1 MVTVALS
8 LATSAL
14 LGVCDFCLAV
24 SGRRQDPVQSVG
36 ITFAAIALV
45 LICAAPF
52 AGRQLS
58 ARDAGLGFVAGVIA
72 ASGTV
77 SFVEALRHGRVGLV
91 MPVVGVVAA
100 IVSVAGG
107 LAEGETLSKMAVVG
121 VGAGLVA
128 IPLLSWE
135 PDREEAEGRW
145 SVWAQLAAAV
155 AGGAALGLLYVLL
168 SWTSDGAGLW
178 PTALYGVGAVVLL
191 LGVVLARGVRPVT
204 DVRTPAAG
212 GAAAG
217 VGMASVTFALQ
228 QGPVWVVAILGNLY
242 PAVTVALA
250 ALVLGERVHRVNLLG
265 VALATVAIVLIA
277 AGR

>member
-1 MVTVALS
+1 MTVALS
-8 LATSAL
+8 LATSVL

-36 ITFAAIALV
+36 ITFAAIAVV
-45 LICAAPF
+45 LLCGAPF
-52 AGRQLS
+52 AGGQLS
-58 ARDAGLGFVAGVIA
+58 PRDAAIGFAAGVIA

-107 LAEGETLSKMAVVG
+107 IVEGETLTAVALAG
-121 VGAGLVA
+121 VLAGLLA

-135 PDREEAEGRW
+135 PDGEGTDGRW
-145 SVWAQLAAAV
+145 GIGAQLAAAT
-155 AGGAALGLLYVLL
+155 AGGGALGLLYVLL
-168 SWTSDGAGLW
+168 SWTSESSGLW
-178 PTALYGVGAVVLL
+178 STALYGVGAVVLL
-191 LGVVLARGVRPVT
+191 LVVLLVRGFRPVV

-228 QGPVWVVAILGNLY
+228 AGPVWVVGVLGNLY

-250 ALVLGERVHRVNLLG
+250 AVVLGERVHRVNLAG
-265 VALATVAIVLIA
+265 VALATVAIALIA
-277 AGR
+277 SGR